1 MNKLKTFLLI
11 IITFASLIL
20 SFISLTFIS
29 TYVFTGCDKESFI
42 TILQLVPARIFY
54 MIGIPLFI
62 MCFVS
67 TCYLLWKF
75 IKLGA
80 SKPEAFKLRVK
91 RIYHLDD
98 LDLNEKLSGLITE
111 DNNVNDCI
119 PEKLNKDIN
128 KFGGDMKVLGN
139 KIWRLPDYIVKLPE
153 NIRKLYYYIKSII
166 NKLSIKFI
174 DYLTMKSID
183 VRIKTNKKKSSL

>member
-11 IITFASLIL
+11 IITFASLFL
-20 SFISLTFIS
+20 SFVSLTFIS
-29 TYVFTGCDKESFI
+29 TYVFTGLSKESFI

-62 MCFVS
+62 MCFIC

-91 RIYHLDD
+91 KSYHLDD
-98 LDLNEKLSGLITE
+98 LDLNEKLSGLITNSQI
-111 DNNVNDCI
+111 DNDCI

-128 KFGGDMKVLGN
+128 KFGSDMKVLGT
-139 KIWRLPDYIVKLPE
+139 KIWKLPDYIVKLPE
-153 NIRKLYYYIKSII
+153 NIRKLYNYIKGLI

-183 VRIKTNKKKSSL
+183 VRIKTNKKKGSL

>member
-1 MNKLKTFLLI
+1 
-11 IITFASLIL
+11 
-20 SFISLTFIS
+20 
-29 TYVFTGCDKESFI
+29 
-42 TILQLVPARIFY
+42 
-54 MIGIPLFI
+54 
-62 MCFVS
+62 
-67 TCYLLWKF
+67 
-75 IKLGA
+75 
-80 SKPEAFKLRVK
+80 
-91 RIYHLDD
+91 LDD